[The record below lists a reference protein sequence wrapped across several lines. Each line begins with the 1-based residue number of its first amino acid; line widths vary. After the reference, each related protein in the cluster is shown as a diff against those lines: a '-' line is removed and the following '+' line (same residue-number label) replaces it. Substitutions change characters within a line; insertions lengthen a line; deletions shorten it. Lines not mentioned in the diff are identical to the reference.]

1 MVPSYFV
8 FANFHFRYLSEQFS
22 KIECQDNLCNVP
34 LQPGFISPTQQQGPR
49 NQREPGNPPLLSPT
63 KADSNLYEAY
73 QRSVW
78 APTRNILNI

>member
-49 NQREPGNPPLLSPT
+49 NQREPGNPPLLQP
-63 KADSNLYEAY
+63 KL
-73 QRSVW
+73 
-78 APTRNILNI
+78 ILIFMKLIRDLCGRPQEIF

>member
-34 LQPGFISPTQQQGPR
+34 LQPGFISPTQQQGPGT
-49 NQREPGNPPLLSPT
+49 RESQETLLFPLQPKL
-63 KADSNLYEAY
+63 
-73 QRSVW
+73 
-78 APTRNILNI
+78 ILIFMKLIRDLCGRPQEIF